1 MKASRTSLLAILALT
16 IAGLVQLT
24 ASAQEN
30 APTTTKTQ
38 SEVHFE
44 VLAVQGNTV
53 TVKTRERGAHD
64 VTVDD
69 SFRFTVDGQPVS
81 VHDLK
86 PGMKGTATVTTTT
99 TMTPVVITEVHNGR
113 VERVS
118 GNSIIVSTD
127 NGFRMFTEQDAAKRG
142 AAIIRN
148 GQPADFTS
156 LRTGDMLTATV
167 VTEHP
172 PKVMTKSQVDAA
184 MASPTPAASPAATAG
199 TSPATGA
206 TRAHAAPATGDTH
219 AQTGASGAEGAMAA
233 GTPHKKLP
241 KTASAFPAIGLSGAG
256 LCGIALMLGIA
267 RRRAF

>member
-24 ASAQEN
+24 ASAQEKN

-44 VLAVQGNTV
+44 VIAVQGNTV
-53 TVKTRERGAHD
+53 TVKTQERGAHD

-99 TMTPVVITEVHNGR
+99 TMTPVVVTEVHNGR

-118 GNSIIVSTD
+118 GNSIIVSTP

-156 LRTGDMLTATV
+156 LRAGDVLTATV
-167 VTEHP
+167 VTEHA

-184 MASPTPAASPAATAG
+184 MASPTPATPSAA
-199 TSPATGA
+199 ATGA
-206 TRAHAAPATGDTH
+206 PPAHATPVHPAPAPSDTH
-219 AQTGASGAEGAMAA
+219 AQTGTSGTEGAMSAS
-233 GTPHKKLP
+233 TPHKKLP
-241 KTASAFPAIGLSGAG
+241 KTASEFPAIGLAGAMF
-256 LCGIALMLGIA
+256 CGIALMLGVV
-267 RRRAF
+267 RRRTI